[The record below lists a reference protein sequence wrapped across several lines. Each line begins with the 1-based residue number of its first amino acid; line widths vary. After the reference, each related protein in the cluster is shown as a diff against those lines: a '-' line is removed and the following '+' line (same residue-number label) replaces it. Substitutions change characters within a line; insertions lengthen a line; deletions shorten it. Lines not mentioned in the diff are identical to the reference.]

1 MFAKIT
7 AIIVGVG
14 ILACGVLVQR
24 QQRYELARDISRA
37 HWRMLEQERT
47 LWSLRAEIARRTRPD
62 EIRTAVQRLDRRW
75 RAIPYRIEELP
86 SGVQG
91 HDDDRSTRVEF
102 GG

>member
-1 MFAKIT
+1 MFAKVA
-7 AIIVGVG
+7 AIVVGIG

-47 LWSLRAEIARRTRPD
+47 LWSLRAEIARRTRP
-62 EIRTAVQRLDRRW
+62 EELRTAVHRLDRRW

-86 SGVQG
+86 LPMRGTEA
-91 HDDDRSTRVEF
+91 DRSTRVEF

>member
-1 MFAKIT
+1 VFAKIT
-7 AIIVGVG
+7 AIIVGIG

-47 LWSLRAEIARRTRPD
+47 LWSLRAEIARRTRPED
-62 EIRTAVQRLDRRW
+62 IRTAVERLDRRW
-75 RAIPYRIEELP
+75 RAIPYRIEETPGP
-86 SGVQG
+86 SQ
-91 HDDDRSTRVEF
+91 DALDQPSARVEL

>member
-7 AIIVGVG
+7 AIIVGIG

-62 EIRTAVQRLDRRW
+62 EIRTAVQRLDRRC

-86 SGVQG
+86 SGVRG
-91 HDDDRSTRVEF
+91 LDDDRSTRVEF

>member
-1 MFAKIT
+1 MFAKIA

-14 ILACGVLVQR
+14 VLACGVLAQR

-47 LWSLRAEIARRTRPD
+47 LWSLRTEIARRTSPD
-62 EIRTAVQRLDRRW
+62 DVRSAVDRLDRRW
-75 RAIPYRIEELP
+75 RAIPYRLEPVRLDAAP
-86 SGVQG
+86 SNPPQ
-91 HDDDRSTRVEF
+91 RSTEI

>member
-7 AIIVGVG
+7 AIIVGIG

-47 LWSLRAEIARRTRPD
+47 LWSLRAEIARRTRP
-62 EIRTAVQRLDRRW
+62 EEVRTAVERLDRRW
-75 RAIPYRIEELP
+75 RAIPYRIEEAPRP
-86 SGVQG
+86 SQ
-91 HDDDRSTRVEF
+91 DAFDQPSARVEL

>member
-1 MFAKIT
+1 MFAKIA

-14 ILACGVLVQR
+14 VLACGVLAQR

-47 LWSLRAEIARRTRPD
+47 LWSLRTEIARRTSPD
-62 EIRTAVQRLDRRW
+62 DVRSAVDRLDRRW
-75 RAIPYRIEELP
+75 RAIPYRLETVRLDAAP
-86 SGVQG
+86 SNPPQ
-91 HDDDRSTRVEF
+91 RSTEI

>member
-1 MFAKIT
+1 MFAKIA
-7 AIIVGVG
+7 AIVVGIG

-47 LWSLRAEIARRTRPD
+47 LWSLRAEIARRTRPE
-62 EIRTAVQRLDRRW
+62 EIRTAVERLDRRW
-75 RAIPYRIEELP
+75 RAIPYRMEESPLP
-86 SGVQG
+86 TAGAI
-91 HDDDRSTRVEF
+91 DDQSPRVDI